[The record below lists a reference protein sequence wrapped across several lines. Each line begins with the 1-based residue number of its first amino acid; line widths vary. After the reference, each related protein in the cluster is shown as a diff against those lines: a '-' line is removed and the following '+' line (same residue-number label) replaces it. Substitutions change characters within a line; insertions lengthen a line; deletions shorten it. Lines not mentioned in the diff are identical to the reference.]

1 MAAARVRLP
10 EGLED
15 LLLSDM
21 ETCIEQANLGRTDTL
36 IARRYLISQLP
47 QIEIAAE
54 LGWTRSTV
62 SLHIPRIIRKVQ
74 LTANRLN
81 DQNRT

>member
-1 MAAARVRLP
+1 MSAARIRLP
-10 EGLED
+10 ENLED
-15 LLLSDM
+15 LLLHEM
-21 ETCIEQANLGRTDTL
+21 EDCIEQANLGQIDTL

-62 SLHIPRIIRKVQ
+62 SQHIPRIIRKVS

-81 DQNRT
+81 TNRT

>member
-1 MAAARVRLP
+1 MKLP
-10 EGLED
+10 DDLDD
-15 LLLSDM
+15 LLLREM
-21 ETCIEQANLGRTDTL
+21 EACIEQANLGQYDTL

-62 SLHIPRIIRKVQ
+62 SLHIPRIISKVQ
-74 LTANRLN
+74 KAANKLN
-81 DQNRT
+81 LNRT

>member
-1 MAAARVRLP
+1 MAAARVKLP
-10 EGLED
+10 DDLEE
-15 LLLSDM
+15 LLLHEM
-21 ETCIEQANLGRTDTL
+21 EACIEQANLGQYDTL

-62 SLHIPRIIRKVQ
+62 SQHIPRIISKVSKA
-74 LTANRLN
+74 ANKLN
-81 DQNRT
+81 LNHT

>member
-1 MAAARVRLP
+1 MSAARIRLP
-10 EGLED
+10 ENLED
-15 LLLSDM
+15 LLLHEM
-21 ETCIEQANLGRTDTL
+21 EYCIEQANLGRIDTL

-62 SLHIPRIIRKVQ
+62 SQHIPRIIRKVS

-81 DQNRT
+81 TNRT

>member
-1 MAAARVRLP
+1 MSAARIRLP
-10 EGLED
+10 ENLED
-15 LLLSDM
+15 LLLREM
-21 ETCIEQANLGRTDTL
+21 EDCIEQANLGQIDTL

-62 SLHIPRIIRKVQ
+62 SQHIPRIIRKVS
-74 LTANRLN
+74 LTADRLN
-81 DQNRT
+81 TNRT

>member
-1 MAAARVRLP
+1 MAAARVKLP
-10 EGLED
+10 DDLED
-15 LLLSDM
+15 LLLREM
-21 ETCIEQANLGRTDTL
+21 ESCIEQANLGQYDTL

-62 SLHIPRIIRKVQ
+62 SQHIPRIISKVQ
-74 LTANRLN
+74 NAANKLN
-81 DQNRT
+81 LNQT

>member
-1 MAAARVRLP
+1 MSAARIRLP
-10 EGLED
+10 ENLED
-15 LLLSDM
+15 LLLSEM
-21 ETCIEQANLGRTDTL
+21 EDCIEQANLGQTDTI

-62 SLHIPRIIRKVQ
+62 SQHIPRIIRKVS
-74 LTANRLN
+74 LTANRLT
-81 DQNRT
+81 NRT

>member
-1 MAAARVRLP
+1 MKLP
-10 EGLED
+10 DDLED
-15 LLLSDM
+15 LLLHEM
-21 ETCIEQANLGRTDTL
+21 EACIEQANLGQYDTL

-62 SLHIPRIIRKVQ
+62 SLHIPRIIRKVS
-74 LTANRLN
+74 LTANRLGLN
-81 DQNRT
+81 HT

>member
-1 MAAARVRLP
+1 MAAARIRLP
-10 EGLED
+10 DDLEE
-15 LLLSDM
+15 LLLDEM
-21 ETCIEQANLGRTDTL
+21 ELCIEQSNLGQIDTL

-62 SLHIPRIIRKVQ
+62 SKHIPRIVQKVQ
-74 LTANRLN
+74 LAANRLN
-81 DQNRT
+81 LNRT

>member
-1 MAAARVRLP
+1 MSAARIRLP
-10 EGLED
+10 ENLED
-15 LLLSDM
+15 LLLHEM
-21 ETCIEQANLGRTDTL
+21 EDCIEQANLGQIDTL

-62 SLHIPRIIRKVQ
+62 SQHIPRIIRKVS

-81 DQNRT
+81 VNRT

>member
-1 MAAARVRLP
+1 MSAARIRLP
-10 EGLED
+10 ENLED
-15 LLLSDM
+15 LLLDEM
-21 ETCIEQANLGRTDTL
+21 EACIEQANLGQTDTL

-62 SLHIPRIIRKVQ
+62 SQHIPRIIRKVS
-74 LTANRLN
+74 LTANRLT
-81 DQNRT
+81 NRT

>member
-1 MAAARVRLP
+1 MSAARIRLS
-10 EGLED
+10 ENLED
-15 LLLSDM
+15 LLLHEM
-21 ETCIEQANLGRTDTL
+21 EDCIIQANLGQIDTL

-62 SLHIPRIIRKVQ
+62 SQHIPRIIKKVS
-74 LTANRLN
+74 LAANRLN
-81 DQNRT
+81 TNRT

>member
-10 EGLED
+10 EDLED
-15 LLLSDM
+15 LLLDEM
-21 ETCIEQANLGRTDTL
+21 ETCIEQSNLGQMDTI
-36 IARRYLISQLP
+36 IARRYLINQLP

-62 SLHIPRIIRKVQ
+62 SLHIPRIIRKVS
-74 LTANRLN
+74 LTANRLGI
-81 DQNRT
+81 NRT

>member
-1 MAAARVRLP
+1 MSAARIRLP
-10 EGLED
+10 ENLED
-15 LLLSDM
+15 LLLDEM
-21 ETCIEQANLGRTDTL
+21 EACIEQANLGQTDTL

-62 SLHIPRIIRKVQ
+62 SQHIPRIIKKVS
-74 LTANRLN
+74 LTANRLGIN
-81 DQNRT
+81 HT